1 MKSFPLAFG
10 LSLAAATTV
19 VAQQPA
25 GYRINLD
32 LTHVSNDRVKVVIN
46 TPVMQEDQATYV
58 MPSVVPGSYS
68 KKDYGRFISS
78 FKAFDKNGKAL
89 KVKNDGPNLFVI
101 SNARQLARLEYLVDD
116 TWDAKQDDQFIFQ
129 PGGTNI
135 DAGRNFTINHYGFYG
150 YFEGYKLLPYEVSV
164 EKPADLYGATALAVR
179 RESATRDVL
188 TAPDYV
194 TLADGP
200 VLYARPDTASF
211 STGGARISVAVR
223 SETGAVKAAD
233 ISQMLR
239 PMSEALT
246 KYFGKMPVPRYQF
259 LFYFPSLD
267 SPLSSE
273 KGGYGAME
281 HSYSSLYFLPEI
293 PDSARLQSMVL
304 EVASHEFLHMLAP
317 LNIHSREIGD
327 FDFRSPKMSQHLWLY
342 EGVTEYVAQQV
353 QVQAGLITPAE
364 FQDRMKQKIDK
375 ADTYGPAVSFTEMS
389 RRILEPPYKDMY
401 ENVYN
406 KGALLGLLLDIRLRE
421 LSQGRQTLRDV
432 LLALREKYGPT
443 RSFDDDA
450 LIPEIVALTNPEIG
464 TFFRRYVQGAEPLP
478 LAEYLGKIGWVY
490 QPTAQSR
497 IKAFG
502 NLGFAYDQSLNQ
514 FRAAQTQPE
523 RNAFGLAEGD
533 VIVAVD
539 GQALT
544 MQNAEQLLRPL
555 VEPATA
561 AAVRL
566 KFRHGTGPVQ
576 EREATPQEFD
586 VQVKNLVESVPRP
599 TLTQQKL
606 QDALLKG

>member
-1 MKSFPLAFG
+1 MKFLPLALG
-10 LSLAAATTV
+10 LNLVAAVGAL
-19 VAQQPA
+19 AQQPA

-32 LTHVSNDRVKVVIN
+32 FARVVNDRVKVVIQ
-46 TPVMQEDQATYV
+46 TPVLQEEQATYV
-58 MPSVVPGSYS
+58 MPAVVPGSYS
-68 KKDYGRFISS
+68 KKDYGRFITS

-89 KVKNDGPNLFVI
+89 KVRNDGPNLFVI

-116 TWDAKQDDQFIFQ
+116 TWDAKQDDQFVFQ

-135 DAGRNFTINHYGFYG
+135 DAGRNFTLNHYGFYG
-150 YFEGYKLLPYEVSV
+150 YFEGYKLQPYEVTV
-164 EKPADLYGATALAVR
+164 EKPADLYGATALPVR
-179 RESATRDVL
+179 RASLTRDVL
-188 TAPDYV
+188 MAPDYV

-211 STGGARISVAVR
+211 STGGARISVAVL

-233 ISQMLR
+233 LSRMLR

-246 KYFGKMPVPRYQF
+246 KYFGRMPVPRYQF
-259 LFYFPSLD
+259 LFYFPSQNSALN
-267 SPLSSE
+267 SE
-273 KGGYGAME
+273 NGGYGAME

-293 PDSARLQSMVL
+293 PDPARLQSMVL

-327 FDFRSPKMSQHLWLY
+327 FDFRNPKMSQHLWLY

-353 QVQAGLITPAE
+353 QVQAGLISPAE
-364 FQDRMKQKIDK
+364 FQARMKGKIDK
-375 ADTYGPAVSFTEMS
+375 DASYGPPVSFTEMS
-389 RRILEPPYKDMY
+389 RLILEPPYKDMY

-432 LLALREKYGPT
+432 LLTLREKYGPT

-450 LIPEIVALTNPEIG
+450 LIPEIVALTSPEIG

-478 LAEYLGKIGWVY
+478 LAEYFGKMGWRYEPVA
-490 QPTAQSR
+490 PAR

-502 NLGFAYDQSLNQ
+502 KLGFAYDQSLDQ
-514 FRAAQTQPE
+514 FRAAQTQADQ
-523 RNAFGLAEGD
+523 NAFGLAEGD

-539 GQALT
+539 GQPIT

-555 VEPATA
+555 VEPTTAT
-561 AAVRL
+561 AVRL
-566 KFRHGTGPVQ
+566 RFRHGKGPVQ
-576 EREATPQEFD
+576 ERQATPREFE
-586 VQVKNLVESVPRP
+586 VEVKNLVETLP
-599 TLTQQKL
+599 TATPAQQQL
-606 QDALLKG
+606 QNALLKG

>member
-1 MKSFPLAFG
+1 MKFLPLALG
-10 LSLAAATTV
+10 LTLAAAPV
-19 VAQQPA
+19 ALAQQPA
-25 GYRINLD
+25 GYRITLD
-32 LTHVSNDRVKVVIN
+32 FARVANDRVKVVIQ
-46 TPVMQEDQATYV
+46 TPVIQEEQATYV
-58 MPSVVPGSYS
+58 MPAVVPGSYS
-68 KKDYGRFISS
+68 KKDYGRFVTG

-89 KVKNDGPNLFVI
+89 KVKNNGPNLFII

-135 DAGRNFTINHYGFYG
+135 DAGRNFTLNHYGFYG
-150 YFEGYKLLPYEVSV
+150 YFEGYKLQPYEVQI
-164 EKPADLYGATALAVR
+164 EKPADLYGATALPVR

-211 STGGARISVAVR
+211 STGGARISVAVL

-233 ISQMLR
+233 ISRMLR

-246 KYFGKMPVPRYQF
+246 RYFGRMPVPRYQF

-293 PDSARLQSMVL
+293 PDPARLQSMVL

-353 QVQAGLITPAE
+353 QVQAGMISPAE
-364 FQDRMKQKIDK
+364 FQARMKAKIDK
-375 ADTYGPAVSFTEMS
+375 ADTYGPPVSFTEMS

-450 LIPEIVALTNPEIG
+450 LIPEIVALTSPEIG

-478 LAEYLGKIGWVY
+478 LAEYFGKMGWRY
-490 QPTAQSR
+490 QPTGPAR

-502 NLGFAYDQSLNQ
+502 KLGFAYDQSLNQ
-514 FRAAQTQPE
+514 FRAAQTQADQ
-523 RNAFGLAEGD
+523 NTFGLAEGD
-533 VIVAVD
+533 VILAVD

-544 MQNAEQLLRPL
+544 MQNAEQLLRPV
-555 VEPATA
+555 VESATA

-566 KFRHGTGPVQ
+566 KFRHGKGPEQ
-576 EREATPQEFD
+576 EREAVPREFE
-586 VQVKNLVESVPRP
+586 VQVKNLVETLP
-599 TLTQQKL
+599 TPTPAQQQL
-606 QDALLKG
+606 QSALLKG

>member
-1 MKSFPLAFG
+1 
-10 LSLAAATTV
+10 
-19 VAQQPA
+19 
-25 GYRINLD
+25 
-32 LTHVSNDRVKVVIN
+32 
-46 TPVMQEDQATYV
+46 

-68 KKDYGRFISS
+68 KKDYGRFITS

-89 KVKNDGPNLFVI
+89 KVKNNGPNLFVI

-164 EKPADLYGATALAVR
+164 QKPADLYGATALAVR

-223 SETGAVKAAD
+223 SETGAVKAAE
-233 ISQMLR
+233 ISRMLR

-259 LFYFPSLD
+259 LFYFPSLN

-281 HSYSSLYFLPEI
+281 HSYSSLYFLPEV
-293 PDSARLQSMVL
+293 PDPDRLQSMVL

-327 FDFRSPKMSQHLWLY
+327 FDFRDPKMSQHLWLY

-364 FQDRMKQKIDK
+364 FQERMKGKIDK

-389 RRILEPPYKDMY
+389 KRILEPPYKDMY

-464 TFFRRYVQGAEPLP
+464 AFFRRYVQGAEPLP
-478 LAEYLGKIGWVY
+478 LAEYFGKMGWVY

-502 NLGFAYDQSLNQ
+502 NLGFAYDQSLDQ

-533 VIVAVD
+533 VIVAVND
-539 GQALT
+539 QALT

-555 VEPATA
+555 GGARHRCCRAPEVPPRYRPSAGARSHASGVRCAGKKPGRIGAPPHADSAKTPGRA
-561 AAVRL
+561 A
-566 KFRHGTGPVQ
+566 
-576 EREATPQEFD
+576 ERVTEAT
-586 VQVKNLVESVPRP
+586 LSS
-599 TLTQQKL
+599 
-606 QDALLKG
+606 

>member
-1 MKSFPLAFG
+1 MKFLPLALG
-10 LSLAAATTV
+10 LTLTATTAAL
-19 VAQQPA
+19 AQQPA

-32 LTHVSNDRVKVVIN
+32 FARVANDRVKVVVN
-46 TPVMQEDQATYV
+46 TPVILEEQATYV
-58 MPSVVPGSYS
+58 MPAVVPGSYS
-68 KKDYGRFISS
+68 KKDYGRFITS

-89 KVKNDGPNLFVI
+89 KVRNDGPNLFVI

-135 DAGRNFTINHYGFYG
+135 DAGRSFTLNHYGFYG
-150 YFEGYKLLPYEVSV
+150 YFEGYKLQPYEVSIA
-164 EKPADLYGATALAVR
+164 KPADLYGATALLVR

-200 VLYARPDTASF
+200 VLYARPDTVSF
-211 STGGARISVAVR
+211 STGGARISVAVV
-223 SETGAVKAAD
+223 SETGAVKAAE
-233 ISQMLR
+233 ISRMLR

-293 PDSARLQSMVL
+293 PDPARLQSMVL

-353 QVQAGLITPAE
+353 QVQAGLISPAE
-364 FQDRMKQKIDK
+364 FQERMKAKIDK
-375 ADTYGPAVSFTEMS
+375 ADTYGPPVSFTEMS

-450 LIPEIVALTNPEIG
+450 LIPEIVALTSPEIG

-478 LAEYLGKIGWVY
+478 LAEYFGKMGWRY
-490 QPTAQSR
+490 QPTAPAR

-502 NLGFAYDQSLNQ
+502 KLGFAYDQNLDQ
-514 FRAAQTQPE
+514 FRAAQTQADQ
-523 RNAFGLAEGD
+523 NAFGLAEGD

-539 GQALT
+539 GQPLT
-544 MQNAEQLLRPL
+544 MQNAEQLLRPV

-566 KFRHGTGPVQ
+566 RFRHGSGPVQ
-576 EREATPQEFD
+576 EREAVPREFE
-586 VQVKNLVESVPRP
+586 VEVKNLVETLP
-599 TLTQQKL
+599 TATPAQQQL
-606 QDALLKG
+606 QHALLKG

>member
-1 MKSFPLAFG
+1 MKFFPLAFG
-10 LSLAAATTV
+10 LNLAAAV
-19 VAQQPA
+19 GALAQQPA

-32 LTHVSNDRVKVVIN
+32 FASVVNDRVKVVVQ
-46 TPVMQEDQATYV
+46 TPVMQEEQATYV
-58 MPSVVPGSYS
+58 MPAVVPGSYS
-68 KKDYGRFISS
+68 QKDYGRFITS

-135 DAGRNFTINHYGFYG
+135 DAGRNFTLNHYGFYG
-150 YFEGYKLLPYEVSV
+150 YFEGYKLQPYEVTI
-164 EKPADLYGATALAVR
+164 EKPADLYGATALPVR
-179 RESATRDVL
+179 RVSATRDVL

-194 TLADGP
+194 TMADGP
-200 VLYARPDTASF
+200 VLYARPDTVSF
-211 STGGARISVAVR
+211 STGGARISVAVL
-223 SETGAVKAAD
+223 SETGAVKAAE
-233 ISQMLR
+233 ISRMLR

-259 LFYFPSLD
+259 LFYFPSLN

-293 PDSARLQSMVL
+293 PDPERLQSMVL

-353 QVQAGLITPAE
+353 QVQAGLISPAE
-364 FQDRMKQKIDK
+364 FQARMKGKIDK
-375 ADTYGPAVSFTEMS
+375 ADSYGPPVSFTEMS
-389 RRILEPPYKDMY
+389 KRILEPPYQDMY

-443 RSFDDDA
+443 RSFEDDA

-464 TFFRRYVQGAEPLP
+464 MFFRRYVQGAEPLP
-478 LAEYLGKIGWVY
+478 LAEYFGKMGWTY
-490 QPTAQSR
+490 QPTAQTR

-502 NLGFAYDQSLNQ
+502 KLGFAYDQSLDQ
-514 FRAAQTQPE
+514 FRAAQTQADQ
-523 RNAFGLAEGD
+523 NAFGLAEGD
-533 VIVAVD
+533 VIVAVN
-539 GQALT
+539 GQALN

-566 KFRHGTGPVQ
+566 KFRQGKGPVQ
-576 EREATPQEFD
+576 EREAVPREFE
-586 VQVKNLVESVPRP
+586 VEVKNLVETLP
-599 TLTQQKL
+599 TATPAQQQL
-606 QDALLKG
+606 QNALLKG

>member
-1 MKSFPLAFG
+1 MKLFPLALG
-10 LSLAAATTV
+10 LSLATATAA

-25 GYRINLD
+25 GYHINLD
-32 LTHVSNDRVKVVIN
+32 LAHVSNDRVKVVVN
-46 TPVMQEDQATYV
+46 TPVIQEDQATYV

-68 KKDYGRFISS
+68 KKDYGRFVTN

-89 KVKNDGPNLFVI
+89 KVKNNGPNLFVV

-135 DAGRNFTINHYGFYG
+135 DAGREFTINHYGFYG
-150 YFEGYKLLPYEVSV
+150 YFEGYKLLPYEVKV
-164 EKPADLYGATALAVR
+164 EKPAELYGATALPVR
-179 RESATRDVL
+179 RESATQDVL

-211 STGGARISVAVR
+211 STGGARISVAVL

-233 ISQMLR
+233 LSQMLR

-246 KYFGKMPVPRYQF
+246 KYFGRMPVPRYQF
-259 LFYFPSLD
+259 LFYFPGLN
-267 SPLSSE
+267 SPLSSQ

-293 PDSARLQSMVL
+293 PDSARVRSMVL

-327 FDFRSPKMSQHLWLY
+327 FDFNSPKMSQHLWLY

-364 FQDRMKQKIDK
+364 FQARMKQKIDK
-375 ADTYGPAVSFTEMS
+375 ADTYGPAVSFTDMS
-389 RRILEPPYKDMY
+389 KHILEAPYKDMY

-421 LSQGRQTLRDV
+421 LSQGHQTLRDV

-443 RSFDDDA
+443 RSFEDDA

-490 QPTAQSR
+490 QPVAQTR

-502 NLGFAYDQSLNQ
+502 NLGFAYDQSKDQ
-514 FRAAQTQPE
+514 FRAAQTKPE
-523 RNAFGLAEGD
+523 QNAFGLAEGD
-533 VIVAVD
+533 VIVAVND
-539 GQALT
+539 QALT

-561 AAVRL
+561 DAVRL
-566 KFRHGTGPVQ
+566 KFRHGNGPVQ
-576 EREATPQEFD
+576 ERETTPKEFE

-599 TLTQQKL
+599 TPTQQKL
-606 QDALLKG
+606 QDAVLKG

>member
-1 MKSFPLAFG
+1 MKFLPLALG
-10 LSLAAATTV
+10 LNLAAAV
-19 VAQQPA
+19 GALAQQPA
-25 GYRINLD
+25 GYRVNLD
-32 LTHVSNDRVKVVIN
+32 FARVVNDRVKVVIQ
-46 TPVMQEDQATYV
+46 TPVIQEEQATYV
-58 MPSVVPGSYS
+58 MPAVVPGSYS
-68 KKDYGRFISS
+68 KKDYGRFITS

-135 DAGRNFTINHYGFYG
+135 DAGRNFTLNHYGFYG
-150 YFEGYKLLPYEVSV
+150 YFEGHKLQPYEVTV
-164 EKPADLYGATALAVR
+164 EKPADLYGATALPVR
-179 RESATRDVL
+179 RESPTLDVL

-211 STGGARISVAVR
+211 STGGARISVAVL

-233 ISQMLR
+233 ISRMLR

-246 KYFGKMPVPRYQF
+246 KYFGRMPVPRYQF

-293 PDSARLQSMVL
+293 PDPARLQSMVL

-353 QVQAGLITPAE
+353 QVQAGLISPAE
-364 FQDRMKQKIDK
+364 FQARMKGKIDK
-375 ADTYGPAVSFTEMS
+375 ADTYANVSFTDMS
-389 RRILEPPYKDMY
+389 RRILEPPYQDMY

-478 LAEYLGKIGWVY
+478 LAEYFGKMGWTY
-490 QPTAQSR
+490 QPTAQTR

-502 NLGFAYDQSLNQ
+502 KLGFAYDQSLDQ
-514 FRAAQTQPE
+514 FRAAQTQADQ
-523 RNAFGLAEGD
+523 NAFGLAEGD

-539 GQALT
+539 GKALT

-566 KFRHGTGPVQ
+566 KFRQGKGPVQ
-576 EREATPQEFD
+576 EREAVPREFE
-586 VQVKNLVESVPRP
+586 VEVKNLVETVPTATP
-599 TLTQQKL
+599 AQQQL
-606 QDALLKG
+606 QNALLKG

>member
-1 MKSFPLAFG
+1 MKF
-10 LSLAAATTV
+10 LSLALGLNLAAAV
-19 VAQQPA
+19 GALAQQPA
-25 GYRINLD
+25 GYRVNLD
-32 LTHVSNDRVKVVIN
+32 FARVVNDRVKVVVQ
-46 TPVMQEDQATYV
+46 TPVMQEEQATYV
-58 MPSVVPGSYS
+58 MPAVVPGSYS
-68 KKDYGRFISS
+68 KKDYGRFITS

-89 KVKNDGPNLFVI
+89 KVKNDGPNMFVI

-116 TWDAKQDDQFIFQ
+116 TWDAKQDEQFIFQ

-135 DAGRNFTINHYGFYG
+135 DAGRNFTLNHYGFYG
-150 YFEGYKLLPYEVSV
+150 YFEGYKLQPYEVTI
-164 EKPADLYGATALAVR
+164 EKPADLYGATALPVR

-211 STGGARISVAVR
+211 STGGARISVAVL

-233 ISQMLR
+233 ISRMLR

-259 LFYFPSLD
+259 LFYFPSLN

-293 PDSARLQSMVL
+293 LDPERLQSMVL

-353 QVQAGLITPAE
+353 QVQAGLISPAE
-364 FQDRMKQKIDK
+364 FQARMKGKIDK
-375 ADTYGPAVSFTEMS
+375 ADSYGPPVSFTEMS
-389 RRILEPPYKDMY
+389 KRILEPPYKDMY

-443 RSFDDDA
+443 RSFEDDA

-478 LAEYLGKIGWVY
+478 LAEYFGKMGWTY
-490 QPTAQSR
+490 QPTGQAR

-502 NLGFAYDQSLNQ
+502 KLGFAYDQSLDQ
-514 FRAAQTQPE
+514 FRAAQTQADQ
-523 RNAFGLAEGD
+523 NAFGLAEGD

-539 GQALT
+539 GKALN

-555 VEPATA
+555 VEPTTA

-566 KFRHGTGPVQ
+566 KFRQGKGPVQ
-576 EREATPQEFD
+576 EREAVPREFE
-586 VQVKNLVESVPRP
+586 VEVKNLVETVPTATP
-599 TLTQQKL
+599 AQQQL
-606 QDALLKG
+606 QNALLKG